1 MKVYLSAEEVVPS
14 STVVMDVESTAV
26 PTSTEL
32 PTDETDGG
40 IQEVLTTV
48 LGSGLMGLIILLGL
62 VLMFFFVMW
71 AFRRH
76 RKKGRR
82 DIVAAFDERTL
93 QNPLY
98 SKSQGIPHLFME
110 KLFV

>member
-1 MKVYLSAEEVVPS
+1 
-14 STVVMDVESTAV
+14 MDVESTAV

-82 DIVAAFDERTL
+82 DIVAEFDERTL

>member
-1 MKVYLSAEEVVPS
+1 
-14 STVVMDVESTAV
+14 MDVESTTL
-26 PTSTEL
+26 PTPTEL
-32 PTDETDGG
+32 PTEERDGG
-40 IQEVLTTV
+40 IQEVLGTV

-71 AFRRH
+71 AFQRH

-82 DIVAAFDERTL
+82 DIVASDERTL

-98 SKSQGIPHLFME
+98 SKSQGIKPVCRESLF
-110 KLFV
+110 